1 MWMTTCC
8 SPRRGRRVASLCKVH
23 YPPAFGIGRA
33 AVRRGNSLV
42 LVMEG
47 LGYGIKMT
55 NSSIT
60 VKLVET
66 PAELEAA
73 FSLRIRVFVG
83 EQGVP
88 ANIELDELDTA
99 DDTVHAVAL
108 HDGVVIGTGRLLP
121 DVDGKGPHIGRMA
134 VEQDRRRG
142 GVGGQVL
149 RFLEEQGRERGF
161 RQITLHAQEYVK
173 SFYAGHGYREVG
185 EVFEEAGIPHRE
197 MVKEL

>member
-1 MWMTTCC
+1 MGTWPDVT
-8 SPRRGRRVASLCKVH
+8 SRQ
-23 YPPAFGIGRA
+23 
-33 AVRRGNSLV
+33 N
-42 LVMEG
+42 
-47 LGYGIKMT
+47 
-55 NSSIT
+55 IT
-60 VKLVET
+60 VKLIET

-88 ANIELDELDTA
+88 ADIELDEFDTA

-108 HDGVVIGTGRLLP
+108 DNGVVIGTGRLLP

-134 VEQDRRRG
+134 VEQERRRDGIG
-142 GVGGQVL
+142 GRVL
-149 RFLEEQGRERGF
+149 NFLEEQGRHRGF
-161 RQITLHAQEYVK
+161 SQITLHAQEYVK

-197 MVKEL
+197 MVKDL

>member
-1 MWMTTCC
+1 MT
-8 SPRRGRRVASLCKVH
+8 S
-23 YPPAFGIGRA
+23 
-33 AVRRGNSLV
+33 NSD
-42 LVMEG
+42 
-47 LGYGIKMT
+47 
-55 NSSIT
+55 IT
-60 VKLVET
+60 VKLIET

-88 ANIELDELDTA
+88 ADIELDEFDTA

-121 DVDGKGPHIGRMA
+121 DVDGNGPHIGRMA
-134 VEQDRRRG
+134 VEQERRRDGIG
-142 GVGGQVL
+142 GRVL
-149 RFLEEQGRERGF
+149 NFLEQQGRERGF

-197 MVKEL
+197 MVKDL

>member
-1 MWMTTCC
+1 MIGC
-8 SPRRGRRVASLCKVH
+8 SREV
-23 YPPAFGIGRA
+23 
-33 AVRRGNSLV
+33 
-42 LVMEG
+42 
-47 LGYGIKMT
+47 KMLSH
-55 NSSIT
+55 NDIV

-66 PAELEAA
+66 PAELAGA

-88 ANIELDELDTA
+88 ADIELDDADT
-99 DDTVHAVAL
+99 DPDTVHAVAL
-108 HDGVVIGTGRLLP
+108 HNSVVIATGRLLP

-134 VEQDRRRG
+134 VEQDRRRD
-142 GVGGQVL
+142 GVGGLVL
-149 RFLEEQGRERGF
+149 NFLEDQGRARGF

>member
-1 MWMTTCC
+1 M
-8 SPRRGRRVASLCKVH
+8 
-23 YPPAFGIGRA
+23 IGRSRE
-33 AVRRGNSLV
+33 V
-42 LVMEG
+42 
-47 LGYGIKMT
+47 KMLSH
-55 NSSIT
+55 NDIV

-66 PAELEAA
+66 PAELEGA

-88 ANIELDELDTA
+88 ADIELDAADT
-99 DDTVHAVAL
+99 DPDTVHAVAL
-108 HDGVVIGTGRLLP
+108 HNSVVIATGRLLP

-134 VEQDRRRG
+134 VEQDWRRG

-149 RFLEEQGRERGF
+149 HFLEEQGRALGF

-173 SFYAGHGYREVG
+173 SFYAGQGYREVG
-185 EVFEEAGIPHRE
+185 EMFLEVDIPHRE